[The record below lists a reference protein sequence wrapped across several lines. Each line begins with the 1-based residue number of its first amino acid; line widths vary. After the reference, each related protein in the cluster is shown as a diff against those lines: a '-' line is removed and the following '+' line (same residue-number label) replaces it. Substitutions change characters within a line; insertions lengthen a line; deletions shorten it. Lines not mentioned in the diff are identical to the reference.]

1 MKLPPQSLTHF
12 AASAALCWAAVML
25 PAQAQDASPAAP
37 VPAAAEAG
45 AAEALAS
52 ANLEL
57 ESLREELSRTRLQIE
72 ALGLAA
78 LDPGVRAIQER
89 LAKALGELSVSRRSV
104 RSLSESNEQLL
115 EAGAAL
121 LAAPESSTS
130 RTAFQQVMKRA
141 GEVRRKAN
149 EAPAAPSL
157 ESARVVSYKSELSL
171 AVVSAGRLAGLRP
184 GTPMV
189 VRRGD
194 LMVAS
199 GLVVDIRDNVAGV
212 LLTGN
217 GTADVRA
224 GDSVRPRTDSNTSE
238 Q

>member
-1 MKLPPQSLTHF
+1 MKTSPQKYSRIV
-12 AASAALCWAAVML
+12 ASAALCWAAVTL
-25 PAQAQDASPAAP
+25 PVGAQESGPDSSAVS
-37 VPAAAEAG
+37 ESS
-45 AAEALAS
+45 AAEALAA

-57 ESLREELSRTRLQIE
+57 ESLREELSRTRLQME

-78 LDPGVRAIQER
+78 LDPGARAIQER
-89 LAKALGELSVSRRSV
+89 LAKALGELAVTRRSV

-121 LAAPESSTS
+121 VADPESSTARS
-130 RTAFQQVMKRA
+130 AFQQVMKRA
-141 GEVRRKAN
+141 GEARRKAT
-149 EAPAAPSL
+149 EPPAVPSL

-194 LMVAS
+194 QVVAS

-212 LLTGN
+212 LVTGN
-217 GTADVRA
+217 QTAGVRA

>member
-1 MKLPPQSLTHF
+1 MKTSPQKYTII
-12 AASAALCWAAVML
+12 AAWAALCWVAVPL
-25 PAQAQDASPAAP
+25 PVRSQDSERANSA
-37 VPAAAEAG
+37 VSESS
-45 AAEALAS
+45 AAEALAAS
-52 ANLEL
+52 NLEL
-57 ESLREELSRTRLQIE
+57 ESLREELSRTRLQVE

-78 LDPGVRAIQER
+78 LDPGARAIQER
-89 LAKALGELSVSRRSV
+89 LAKALGELSVTRRSV

-121 LAAPESSTS
+121 VADPEGSHARSS
-130 RTAFQQVMKRA
+130 FQQVMKRA
-141 GEVRRKAN
+141 GEARRKAT
-149 EAPAAPSL
+149 EAPSVPSL

-171 AVVSAGRLAGLRP
+171 AVVSVGRLAGLRP

-194 LMVAS
+194 QVVAS

-212 LLTGN
+212 LITENQTSG
-217 GTADVRA
+217 VRA

>member
-1 MKLPPQSLTHF
+1 
-12 AASAALCWAAVML
+12 V
-25 PAQAQDASPAAP
+25 
-37 VPAAAEAG
+37 
-45 AAEALAS
+45 
-52 ANLEL
+52 
-57 ESLREELSRTRLQIE
+57 E

-78 LDPGVRAIQER
+78 LDPGARAIQER
-89 LAKALGELSVSRRSV
+89 LAKALGELSVTRRSV
-104 RSLSESNEQLL
+104 RNLSESNEQLL

-121 LAAPESSTS
+121 VANPEGSTARS
-130 RTAFQQVMKRA
+130 AFQQVMKRA
-141 GEVRRKAN
+141 GEARRKAT
-149 EAPAAPSL
+149 EASAVPSL

-194 LMVAS
+194 QVVAS

-212 LLTGN
+212 LITGN
-217 GTADVRA
+217 QNAGVRA
-224 GDSVRPRTDSNTSE
+224 GDSVRPRTDSNNSE

>member
-1 MKLPPQSLTHF
+1 MKTSPRKTTGF
-12 AASAALCWAAVML
+12 AALAALCWAAGML
-25 PAQAQDASPAAP
+25 PARAQEGDSVKPA
-37 VPAAAEAG
+37 VTDSS
-45 AAEALAS
+45 AAEALAA

-78 LDPGVRAIQER
+78 LDPVARAIQER
-89 LAKALGELSVSRRSV
+89 LARALGELSVSRRSV
-104 RSLSESNEQLL
+104 RSLTESNEQLL

-121 LAAPESSTS
+121 VADPQSPSSRS
-130 RTAFQQVMKRA
+130 VFQQVMKRA
-141 GEVRRKAN
+141 GETRRKAT
-149 EAPAAPSL
+149 EAPSAPSL

-194 LMVAS
+194 QVVAS
-199 GLVVDIRDNVAGV
+199 GLVVDIRDNVAG
-212 LLTGN
+212 LLITGAQN
-217 GTADVRA
+217 SGVRA
-224 GDSVRPRTDSNTSE
+224 GDSVRPRTDSNPSE

>member
-1 MKLPPQSLTHF
+1 MKTSPRRYTSIT
-12 AASAALCWAAVML
+12 ASAALCWAAVTL
-25 PAQAQDASPAAP
+25 PVRSEDADSNYSGIS
-37 VPAAAEAG
+37 ERS
-45 AAEALAS
+45 AAEALAV

-57 ESLREELSRTRLQIE
+57 ESLREELSRTRLQVE

-78 LDPGVRAIQER
+78 LDPGARAIQER
-89 LAKALGELSVSRRSV
+89 LAKALGELSVTRRSV
-104 RSLSESNEQLL
+104 RNLSESNEQLL

-121 LAAPESSTS
+121 VANPEGSTARS
-130 RTAFQQVMKRA
+130 AFQQVMKRA
-141 GEVRRKAN
+141 GEARRKAT
-149 EAPAAPSL
+149 EASAVPSL

-194 LMVAS
+194 QVVAS

-212 LLTGN
+212 LITGN
-217 GTADVRA
+217 QNAGVRA

>member
-1 MKLPPQSLTHF
+1 MRTSPHTFTSY
-12 AASAALCWAAVML
+12 AASAVLCWAAVML
-25 PAQAQDASPAAP
+25 PAGGQENS
-37 VPAAAEAG
+37 AG
-45 AAEALAS
+45 QPGVSETSAVEALAA

-78 LDPGVRAIQER
+78 LDPGARAIQER
-89 LAKALGELSVSRRSV
+89 LAKALGELSVIRRTV

-115 EAGAAL
+115 ESGAAL
-121 LAAPESSTS
+121 VADPESSSS
-130 RTAFQQVMKRA
+130 RSAFQQVMKRA
-141 GEVRRKAN
+141 GEARRKAA
-149 EAPAAPSL
+149 EAPAVPSL

-189 VRRGD
+189 VHRGD
-194 LMVAS
+194 QMVAS

-212 LLTGN
+212 LITGN
-217 GTADVRA
+217 QNAGVRA